1 MVSCRFLCLAV
12 AVCLLGATIFPPEVM
27 AGGGGLRAK
36 KLLAAYLIA
45 KAIKPRFVPIP
56 LPLPFPIKLGKDSYV
71 KHPVHTYSHSAH
83 AQLVHDNYGGYGG
96 GAGGYGGGHGGEG
109 WY

>member
-1 MVSCRFLCLAV
+1 MVSCKFLCLAV
-12 AVCLLGATIFPPEVM
+12 AVMLVGAAIFPPEVM
-27 AGGGGLRAK
+27 AGGGLRYK

-56 LPLPFPIKLGKDSYV
+56 LPLPFPIKLGKDSHV
-71 KHPVHTYSHSAH
+71 KYPVHSYSHSAH
-83 AQLVHDNYGGYGG
+83 AQLVHEGGYGG
-96 GAGGYGGGHGGEG
+96 QGGYGGGHGGEG